1 MALKRSWE
9 AARGADGDADDDIN
23 IEFVALDVA
32 QLRECMNVVDQDGY
46 VNSCIGIYAD
56 ALAGLSFGNP
66 ALPSFT
72 LGPVF
77 HERVVVQILT
87 PVMREAE
94 AQLFAWGFTAWK
106 IVLDESGS
114 TALPAIC
121 TPASHT
127 FFVVLRAGHFIRMAA
142 LRTAAATH
150 ASIQPGGVDLGIPF
164 GASANRPRD
173 GEDTGVHF
181 HWLTPP
187 TCQGRLRS
195 HVSRIWRSAVYQH
208 SLERADLVACISA
221 ARPCLALGT
230 AGGNLRGYDRDGIV
244 GAAFVGEPGDI
255 EVRQETR
262 IVRASM
268 DVREAGLAMARE
280 TITGG
285 AVDRGD
291 IASEMPVA
299 ALSRVEEAI
308 GCTMVLPDG
317 LEPRALPVGIPVHDI
332 VSRRAAYEESVSAVM
347 RVPRSLMMDAG
358 GQAKSMDR
366 ELHEQTFAQAAAV
379 INRLM
384 LAFANDIY
392 QSLWGPADTA
402 RLIRGTAALMDAAES
417 RAWDRYVAAGGGG
430 RPGEDDEEEETGG
443 GGGGGG
449 GGGEEAPVAGARDA
463 ARGRPRRGLVNRGGT
478 GRLSAAALAGYASWA
493 EADEELRI
501 ELAAAEATKSTW
513 GFSKGV
519 QASFGGI
526 RSMML
531 LRGLH
536 EARLLKFD
544 VVRTSLSTALGLPLE
559 AIAERDPLE
568 VADDLAAA
576 QFASELAV
584 KRKKT
589 AS

>member
-1 MALKRSWE
+1 
-9 AARGADGDADDDIN
+9 
-23 IEFVALDVA
+23 
-32 QLRECMNVVDQDGY
+32 
-46 VNSCIGIYAD
+46 
-56 ALAGLSFGNP
+56 
-66 ALPSFT
+66 
-72 LGPVF
+72 
-77 HERVVVQILT
+77 
-87 PVMREAE
+87 
-94 AQLFAWGFTAWK
+94 
-106 IVLDESGS
+106 
-114 TALPAIC
+114 
-121 TPASHT
+121 
-127 FFVVLRAGHFIRMAA
+127 MAA
-142 LRTAAATH
+142 LRSAAATH

-164 GASANRPRD
+164 GASSNRPRD
-173 GEDTGVHF
+173 GEDRGVHF

-187 TCQGRLRS
+187 TSTGRCRS
-195 HVSRIWRSAVYQH
+195 HVSRLWRAAVYQH

-230 AGGNLRGYDRDGIV
+230 AGGNVRGYDRDGIV

-268 DVREAGLAMARE
+268 DVREAGLVMARE
-280 TITGG
+280 TITTG
-285 AVDRGD
+285 VTDRGD
-291 IASEMPVA
+291 VASEMPVA
-299 ALSRVEEAI
+299 ALSRVEEAM
-308 GCTMVLPDG
+308 GHTMVLPDG
-317 LEPRALPVGIPVHDI
+317 LEPRALPVGAPIHDI

-402 RLIRGTAALMDAAES
+402 RLVRGTVALMDAAES
-417 RAWDRYVAAGGGG
+417 RAWDRFVAAGGAGG
-430 RPGEDDEEEETGG
+430 EGG
-443 GGGGGG
+443 GGPGEGG
-449 GGGEEAPVAGARDA
+449 APGS
-463 ARGRPRRGLVNRGGT
+463 GRRLSA

-493 EADEELRI
+493 EADEELQH
-501 ELAAAEATKSTW
+501 ELVAAEATKATW
-513 GFSKGV
+513 GFSSGV

-559 AIAERDPLE
+559 AIADRDPLDVSDE
-568 VADDLAAA
+568 LAAA
-576 QFASELAV
+576 ETATAKAGIHAAAAAPRQR
-584 KRKKT
+584 KR
-589 AS
+589 S